1 MMVSGCPPPD
11 REPCTGVTVGGTVS
25 RSVDSRG
32 VVVVVMVVVV
42 VAEMVVVVVVVDGVC
57 TSRIQ

>member
-1 MMVSGCPPPD
+1 MMVSDGPPRD
-11 REPCTGVTVGGTVS
+11 REPCTGATVGGTVS

-42 VAEMVVVVVVVDGVC
+42 VVEMVAVVVDVC
-57 TSRIQ
+57 TDRIQ

>member
-1 MMVSGCPPPD
+1 MMVSGCPPPV
-11 REPCTGVTVGGTVS
+11 RGPGVGVTVGGTVS

-42 VAEMVVVVVVVDGVC
+42 VVEMVVAVVVDVC
-57 TSRIQ
+57 TGRIQ